1 MSITLYLFTDEHLHC
16 FHFLP
21 TVNNAAMTIHV
32 QVLIWL
38 YVFIPLGYV
47 LRSGIAGSDGSSMFN
62 ILRNYTTDPP
72 VV

>member
-1 MSITLYLFTDEHLHC
+1 MSITLYLFTDEHLRC

-21 TVNNAAMTIHV
+21 TMNNAAVTIHV
-32 QVLIWL
+32 QVFIQL
-38 YVFIPLGYV
+38 YVFIPLWCV

-62 ILRNYTTDPP
+62 ILRSCTTDPP